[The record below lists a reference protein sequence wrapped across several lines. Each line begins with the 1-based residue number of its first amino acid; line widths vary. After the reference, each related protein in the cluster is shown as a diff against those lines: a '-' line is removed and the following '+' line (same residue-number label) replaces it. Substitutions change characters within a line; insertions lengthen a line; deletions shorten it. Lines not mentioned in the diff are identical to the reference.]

1 MLIQPYVCYESAPCA
16 VLAALTTR
24 GLLPPAEIGD
34 VRDEG
39 SEVFQ
44 FEQGIRCHEKRTCLE
59 EMVSPCRGT
68 GKPVDVNAL
77 SRLLFRHNRHVPAHL
92 LASGSRQSAASEMPR
107 LPSWR
112 PLMRRQCLCSRSA
125 VHTKWLTNTVV
136 CQRKVTS
143 GLCFYS
149 VCVLFCLCLH
159 SVYFFF
165 LLTLDGTPSVV
176 AR

>member
-1 MLIQPYVCYESAPCA
+1 MNQRRAP
-16 VLAALTTR
+16 R
-24 GLLPPAEIGD
+24 SPPLRRVPRFHRLRPGD

-44 FEQGIRCHEKRTCLE
+44 FERGIRCHEKRTCLE

-68 GKPVDVNAL
+68 RKPVDVNAP
-77 SRLLFRHNRHVPAHL
+77 SRLLCSHNRHVPAHL

-125 VHTKWLTNTVV
+125 VRTKGLINTVV
-136 CQRKVTS
+136 CQRKGDQWSLFLFRLHFV
-143 GLCFYS
+143 LS
-149 VCVLFCLCLH
+149 VPSFCLL
-159 SVYFFF
+159 FFF
-165 LLTLDGTPSVV
+165 FFWLTLDVTRSVV